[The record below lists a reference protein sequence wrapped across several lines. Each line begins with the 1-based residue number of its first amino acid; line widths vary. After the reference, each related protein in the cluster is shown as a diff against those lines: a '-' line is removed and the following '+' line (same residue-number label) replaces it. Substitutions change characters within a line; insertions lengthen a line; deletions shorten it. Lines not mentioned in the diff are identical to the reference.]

1 MDPNSAIFFPFF
13 AIWKTLVFEE
23 LSCFVTDEQKNSS
36 SLSNKQGSKQV
47 LIELELESEWFIF
60 HRKYGH
66 LHLRKIICHL
76 G

>member
-1 MDPNSAIFFPFF
+1 MTECSN
-13 AIWKTLVFEE
+13 TLKLLKLIIE
-23 LSCFVTDEQKNSS
+23 SRRNKNT
-36 SLSNKQGSKQV
+36 LE
-47 LIELELESEWFIF
+47 ELELEWFIF